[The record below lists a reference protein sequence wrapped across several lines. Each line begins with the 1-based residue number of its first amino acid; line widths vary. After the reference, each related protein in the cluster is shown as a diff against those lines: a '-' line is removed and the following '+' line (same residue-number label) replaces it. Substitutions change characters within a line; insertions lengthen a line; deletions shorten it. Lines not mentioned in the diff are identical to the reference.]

1 MLRSPPVASP
11 RSPRNGSRAA
21 VAPRRDRLF
30 GSQHATGVL
39 VFLCMKVRVMRF
51 NDAVLGTAFLL
62 LAGVMIA
69 ITFSFPAFPGQ
80 NYGPNLFPRIIGGG
94 IVGCALLL
102 ILREWRSGAHP
113 FVVLDDWA
121 RRPARLA
128 SFALMLASMLF
139 YLVAS
144 EPLGFIPTA
153 FLIQFGLFL
162 WFGVRPLTALIVA
175 VAMTL
180 TVQYFFGSLMRVPLP
195 RGILDS
201 IL

>member
-1 MLRSPPVASP
+1 
-11 RSPRNGSRAA
+11 
-21 VAPRRDRLF
+21 
-30 GSQHATGVL
+30 
-39 VFLCMKVRVMRF
+39 MRF
-51 NDAVLGTAFLL
+51 NDAIFGTAFLV
-62 LAGVMIA
+62 LAIVMIA

-94 IVGCALLL
+94 IVGCSLLL
-102 ILREWRSGAHP
+102 MLREWRGGGRP
-113 FVVLDDWA
+113 WLVLEDWA

-128 SFALMLASMLF
+128 SFALMLAAMVF

-175 VAMTL
+175 IVMTAA
-180 TVQYFFGSLMRVPLP
+180 VQYFFGSVMRVPLP

-201 IL
+201 VL